1 MENSTQLL
9 MNQVMH
15 RYVQRSMQLLRN
27 INIHPGQCGLLLAL
41 KHNNGLPQKKLAEK
55 LGVKPP
61 SITVML
67 KKMEAEGYIIKK
79 QDEKDQRI
87 TRIFITPEGEEIA
100 DQTKEMLDI
109 LGKEAFAGIKEEEL
123 MLLRRLLLQM
133 KDNLSNN
140 N

>member
-1 MENSTQLL
+1 MENSTQFL

-15 RYVQRSMQLLRN
+15 LYVQRSEQLLRSM
-27 INIHPGQCGLLLAL
+27 NIHSGQCGLLLAL
-41 KHNNGLPQKKLAEK
+41 KNNNGLPQKKLAEK

-67 KKMEAEGYIIKK
+67 KKIEAEGYIIKK

-87 TRIFITPEGEEIA
+87 TRIFITPEGEKIA
-100 DQTKEMLDI
+100 DHTKKTLDI
-109 LGKEAFAGIKEEEL
+109 LGKEIFAGIEEEEL
-123 MLLRRLLLQM
+123 MFLRRLLLQM